1 MKIRSEHVRL
11 CMARAE
17 LALRQH
23 PRVLSGAALT
33 LLLGSAVT
41 AFGVA
46 PLTPIDTTPV
56 STRIITET
64 LSVPDLAQQAS
75 SLDDLALALH
85 RNDVTRAGDTADS
98 LLARLG
104 IQDLEAASFL
114 RRDRTAQRIL
124 TGRTGKRVQATSQA
138 GANGQLRELI
148 VRGPA
153 LDSSRALTHF
163 SRVTIQR
170 EGRGFNIHEEDVALG
185 VDVRSSAGTI
195 QSSLFAAAD
204 QAGLPDSV
212 TAQMAE
218 IFGSDIDF
226 RRELRKGDTF
236 AVIYESLSA
245 DGQPLTWGANVGRVL
260 SARFVN
266 DGHVLDAVWFQ
277 EGDQR
282 GGYYSA
288 DGKSKA
294 RVFLASPL
302 AFSRVTS
309 GFSMRFHPIL
319 QQWRAHLGV
328 DYAAPT
334 GTPVRSIGDGTV
346 EFAGVQNG
354 YGNVVIVRHG
364 GEHSTVYA
372 HLSRIG
378 VRVGQ
383 KIGQGETL
391 GAVGST
397 GWATGPH
404 LHFEFKQGGRQV
416 DPIKVA
422 RSSEAVSLSTAALGR
437 FRSMAA
443 LEQDRLAGAIAS
455 ASAVAQME

>member
-1 MKIRSEHVRL
+1 MRL
-11 CMARAE
+11 SLARAE
-17 LALRQH
+17 RVLRQH

-64 LSVPDLAQQAS
+64 MAVPDLAPQAHA
-75 SLDDLALALH
+75 LETHALALH
-85 RNDVTRAGDTADS
+85 RNDVTRAGDTADT
-98 LLARLG
+98 LLARLS
-104 IQDLEAASFL
+104 ISDVEAASFL

-124 TGRTGKRVQATSQA
+124 TGRTGKRVQATSVA
-138 GANGQLRELI
+138 GPSGQLQQLI

-153 LDSSRALTHF
+153 LDSTRALTHF
-163 SRVTIQR
+163 SRVTMTRAAGGFSIQ
-170 EGRGFNIHEEDVALG
+170 EEDVALG
-185 VDVRSSAGTI
+185 IEQRSSAGTI
-195 QSSLFAAAD
+195 QSSLFVAAD

-212 TAQMAE
+212 TIQMAE

-236 AVIYESLSA
+236 AVVYETLSA
-245 DGQPLTWGANVGRVL
+245 DGEPLTWGVNTGRVL

-266 DGHVLDAVWFQ
+266 DGHTLDAIWYQ
-277 EGDQR
+277 DGDQR

-288 DGKSKA
+288 EGKSKT

-302 AFSRVTS
+302 AFSRVSS

-319 QQWRAHLGV
+319 KQWRAHLGV

-334 GTPVRSIGDGTV
+334 GTPVRSVGDGTV
-346 EFAGVQNG
+346 EFAGAQKG

-383 KIGQGETL
+383 KIAQGETL
-391 GAVGST
+391 GGVGST

-404 LHFEFKQGGRQV
+404 LHFEFKKAGRQV

-422 RSSEAVSLSTAALGR
+422 RSSEAITLGN
-437 FRSMAA
+437 AA
-443 LEQDRLAGAIAS
+443 LERFRDVANVAQARLAGTIAT
-455 ASAVAQME
+455 AGAVARME

>member
-1 MKIRSEHVRL
+1 MRL
-11 CMARAE
+11 SLARAE
-17 LALRQH
+17 LLLRQH

-64 LSVPDLAQQAS
+64 LAVPDLATAAS
-75 SLDDLALALH
+75 ALDNLALVLH
-85 RNDVTRAGDTADS
+85 RNDVTRAGDTADT

-104 IQDLEAASFL
+104 VSDAEAAAFL

-124 TGRTGKRVQATSQA
+124 TGRTGKRVQATSVA
-138 GANGQLRELI
+138 GASGQLQQLV

-153 LDSSRALTHF
+153 LDSTRALTHF
-163 SRVTIQR
+163 SRITLNREAGGFRIQ
-170 EGRGFNIHEEDVALG
+170 EEEVPLDIEQ
-185 VDVRSSAGTI
+185 RSSAGTI
-195 QSSLFAAAD
+195 QSSLFVAAD
-204 QAGLPDSV
+204 QAGLPDAV
-212 TAQMAE
+212 TVQMAE

-236 AVIYESLSA
+236 AVVYETLSA
-245 DGQPLTWGANVGRVL
+245 DGEPLTWGANTGRVL

-266 DGHVLDAVWFQ
+266 DGHTLDAVWYQ
-277 EGDQR
+277 DGEQR

-288 DGKSKA
+288 DGKSKT

-302 AFSRVTS
+302 AFSRVSS

-319 QQWRAHLGV
+319 KQWRAHLGV

-334 GTPVRSIGDGTV
+334 GTPVRTVGDGTI
-346 EFAGVQNG
+346 EFAGRQNG

-383 KIGQGETL
+383 KVTQGDTL
-391 GAVGST
+391 GGVGST

-422 RSSEAVSLSTAALGR
+422 RSSETVTLSSAALGR
-437 FRSMAA
+437 FRDVARTA
-443 LEQDRLAGAIAS
+443 QERLAGAIAS
-455 ASAVAQME
+455 AGAVAQME

>member
-1 MKIRSEHVRL
+1 MRL
-11 CMARAE
+11 SLARAE

-64 LSVPDLAQQAS
+64 MPVPDLASQ
-75 SLDDLALALH
+75 SLALEAIALALH
-85 RNDVTRAGDTADS
+85 RNDVTRAGDTADT

-104 IQDLEAASFL
+104 IQDPEAAAFL

-124 TGRTGKRVQATSQA
+124 TGRIGKRVQATSVA
-138 GANGQLRELI
+138 GPSGQLQQLV

-153 LDSSRALTHF
+153 LDSAHALTHF
-163 SRVTIQR
+163 SRVTLSRDAGAFRVQ
-170 EGRGFNIHEEDVALG
+170 EEDVALG
-185 VDVRSSAGTI
+185 VELRSSAGTI

-212 TAQMAE
+212 TIQMAE

-236 AVIYESLSA
+236 AVVYESLSA
-245 DGQPLTWGANVGRVL
+245 DGEPLTWGVNVGRVL

-266 DGHVLDAVWFQ
+266 DGHTLDAVWYQ
-277 EGDQR
+277 DGDQR
-282 GGYYSA
+282 GGYYSG

-334 GTPVRSIGDGTV
+334 GTPVRSVGDGTI

-354 YGNVVIVRHG
+354 YGNVVMVRHG

-378 VRVGQ
+378 VHVGQ
-383 KIGQGETL
+383 KVAQGDTL

-422 RSSEAVSLSTAALGR
+422 RSSETVTLGSAALAR
-437 FRSMAA
+437 FKDVASAA
-443 LEQDRLAGAIAS
+443 QDRLAGAIAS
-455 ASAVAQME
+455 AGAVALME

>member
-1 MKIRSEHVRL
+1 MRL
-11 CMARAE
+11 SLARAE
-17 LALRQH
+17 RVLRQH

-64 LSVPDLAQQAS
+64 MAVPDLAPQAQAIETH
-75 SLDDLALALH
+75 ALALH
-85 RNDVTRAGDTADS
+85 RNDVTRAGDTADT

-104 IQDLEAASFL
+104 ISDVEAASFL

-124 TGRTGKRVQATSQA
+124 TGRTGKRVQATSVA
-138 GANGQLRELI
+138 GPSGQLQQLI

-153 LDSSRALTHF
+153 LDSARALSHF
-163 SRVTIQR
+163 SRVTMTRTTGGFSIQ
-170 EGRGFNIHEEDVALG
+170 EEDVALG
-185 VDVRSSAGTI
+185 IEQRSSAGTI
-195 QSSLFAAAD
+195 QSSLFVAAD

-212 TAQMAE
+212 TIQMAE

-236 AVIYESLSA
+236 AVVYETLSA
-245 DGQPLTWGANVGRVL
+245 DGEPLTWGVNTGRVL

-266 DGHVLDAVWFQ
+266 DGHTLDAIWYQ
-277 EGDQR
+277 DGDQR

-288 DGKSKA
+288 DGKSKT

-302 AFSRVTS
+302 AFSRVSS

-319 QQWRAHLGV
+319 KQWRAHLGV

-334 GTPVRSIGDGTV
+334 GTPVRSVGDGTV
-346 EFAGVQNG
+346 EFAGSQNG

-383 KIGQGETL
+383 KVAQGETL
-391 GAVGST
+391 GGVGST

-416 DPIKVA
+416 DPIKIA
-422 RSSEAVSLSTAALGR
+422 RSSEAVTLGSAALDR
-437 FRSMAA
+437 FRDVAKVA
-443 LEQDRLAGAIAS
+443 QARLAGAIAS
-455 ASAVAQME
+455 AGAVAQME

>member
-1 MKIRSEHVRL
+1 MRL
-11 CMARAE
+11 SLARAE

-56 STRIITET
+56 STRIITEAMA
-64 LSVPDLAQQAS
+64 VPDLTPQ
-75 SLDDLALALH
+75 SLALEAYTLALH

-104 IQDLEAASFL
+104 ISDLEAAAFL

-124 TGRTGKRVQATSQA
+124 TGRTGKRVQATSVA
-138 GANGQLRELI
+138 GPSGQLQRLV

-153 LDSSRALTHF
+153 LDSARALTHF
-163 SRVTIQR
+163 SRVTLTREAGGFSIQ
-170 EGRGFNIHEEDVALG
+170 EEDVALG
-185 VDVRSSAGTI
+185 VEHRSGAGTI

-212 TAQMAE
+212 TIQMAE

-236 AVIYESLSA
+236 AVVYESLSA
-245 DGQPLTWGANVGRVL
+245 DGEPLTWGVNTGRVL

-266 DGHVLDAVWFQ
+266 DGHTLDAVWFQ
-277 EGDQR
+277 DGDQR

-302 AFSRVTS
+302 AFSRVSS

-319 QQWRAHLGV
+319 KQWRAHLGV

-334 GTPVRSIGDGTV
+334 GTPVRSVGDGTV
-346 EFAGVQNG
+346 EFAGTQNG

-378 VRVGQ
+378 VRAGQ
-383 KIGQGETL
+383 KVAQGDTL
-391 GAVGST
+391 GGVGST

-422 RSSEAVSLSTAALGR
+422 RSSEAVTLGSAALAR
-437 FRSMAA
+437 FRDLASSAQDHLVGA
-443 LEQDRLAGAIAS
+443 LAS
-455 ASAVAQME
+455 AGAVAQME

>member
-1 MKIRSEHVRL
+1 
-11 CMARAE
+11 MARAE

-33 LLLGSAVT
+33 VLLGSAVT

-64 LSVPDLAQQAS
+64 LGVPDLGAQEQA
-75 SLDDLALALH
+75 LDALSLALH
-85 RNDVTRAGDTADS
+85 RNDLTRAGDTADT
-98 LLARLG
+98 LLSRLG
-104 IQDLEAASFL
+104 IQDAEAAAFL
-114 RRDRTAQRIL
+114 RRDRAAQRIL
-124 TGRTGKRVQATSQA
+124 IGRTGKRVQATSVA
-138 GANGQLRELI
+138 GPSGQLQQLV

-153 LDSSRALTHF
+153 LDSAKALTHF
-163 SRVTIQR
+163 SRVTLQRVANGFSIQ
-170 EGRGFNIHEEDVALG
+170 EEDVALG
-185 VDVRSSAGTI
+185 VQLRSGAGTI
-195 QSSLFAAAD
+195 RSSLFAAAD

-212 TAQMAE
+212 TVQMAE

-236 AVIYESLSA
+236 AVVYEALSA
-245 DGQPLTWGANVGRVL
+245 DGEPLTWGVNVGRVL

-266 DGHVLDAVWFQ
+266 DGHTLDAVWYQ
-277 EGDQR
+277 DGEQR
-282 GGYYSA
+282 GGYYGA

-302 AFSRVTS
+302 AFSRVSS

-334 GTPVRSIGDGTV
+334 GTAVRSVGDGTV

-354 YGNVVIVRHG
+354 YGNVVMVRHG

-383 KIGQGETL
+383 KVVQGDTL

-422 RSSEAVSLSTAALGR
+422 RSSEAVSLSAAALSR
-437 FRSMAA
+437 FRSVSQTAQGQ
-443 LEQDRLAGAIAS
+443 LDGAIAS
-455 ASAVAQME
+455 AGAVAQME